1 MELITL
7 TGKDLHESFRELDR
21 QLPQHAYKKI
31 EGGKGGKLGLT
42 DIIPAFLP
50 DLLLELF
57 GPIGYGWGFILHSME
72 SSSKTV
78 ERAKGY
84 TEEEVT
90 ATCQL
95 SIWYRFLRDGE
106 PVMSDPVPATGG
118 STNTLVEWAMKGAL
132 TNALGCAWFFAGY
145 QLSVYKNERSHNGN
159 GESPGRSQGA
169 QQRQRSQPGGKQQQQ
184 QRPVSAHAE
193 WSAAMNSIEQLLS
206 DLNLARDR
214 YWQYATGKYKAAR
227 DNITTEQLREQVALL
242 SQCRQNNAKLEQFQ
256 KLLTDIVSQR
266 PAPSDGQQGAV
277 H

>member
-1 MELITL
+1 MELKTL
-7 TGKDLHESFRELDR
+7 TGKDLYESFRELDR

-57 GPIGYGWGFILHSME
+57 GPIGYGWGFTLHSME

-106 PVMSDPVPATGG
+106 LVISDLVPATGG

-159 GESPGRSQGA
+159 GDASGKGQGA
-169 QQRQRSQPGGKQQQQ
+169 QQRQRNQAGGRQQQQ
-184 QRPVSAHAE
+184 KPSSSPHDE
-193 WSAAMNSIEQLLS
+193 WNAAMSSIDQLLAGLKLPK
-206 DLNLARDR
+206 DK
-214 YWQYATGKYKAAR
+214 YWQYATAKYKASR
-227 DNITTEQLREQVALL
+227 DNITAEQLREQVALL
-242 SQCRQNNAKLEQFQ
+242 TQCRQNQTKLDQFQ
-256 KLLTDIVSQR
+256 KILADIATPQPTGTENR
-266 PAPSDGQQGAV
+266 QGTM

>member
-1 MELITL
+1 MDLKTL
-7 TGKDLHESFRELDR
+7 TGKDLFEAFRELDK

-57 GPIGYGWGFILHSME
+57 GPIGYGWGFTLQSME

-78 ERAKGY
+78 ERSKGY

-95 SIWYRFLRDGE
+95 SIWYRFMREGE
-106 PVMSDPVPATGG
+106 LVVSDPVPATGG
-118 STNTLVEWAMKGAL
+118 STNTQVEWAMKGAL

-159 GESPGRSQGA
+159 GQSPGKSQGA
-169 QQRQRSQPGGKQQQQ
+169 QQRQRAQSGGRQQQ
-184 QRPVSAHAE
+184 QRQPNPHDQ
-193 WSAAMNSIEQLLS
+193 WNAAMSSIEQLLS
-206 DLNLARDR
+206 GLKLPKDK
-214 YWQYATGKYKAAR
+214 YWLYATAKYRAAR
-227 DNITTEQLREQVALL
+227 NNITAEQLREQVALL
-242 SQCRQNNAKLEQFQ
+242 TQCRQNQAKLDQFQ
-256 KLLTDIVSQR
+256 KLLMNIAGQK
-266 PAPSDGQQGAV
+266 PAGSGGQQGAM